1 VSFFKKSGELR
12 NMKFVKL
19 SDIPSTL
26 LPKKKTEKTILL
38 REGSELVFDVEKNGF
53 RMINWKTVMKQEERE
68 ITLNELEDFLTNYK
82 PSV

>member
-26 LPKKKTEKTILL
+26 FPKKKTEKTILL